1 MTNDNLDIVLNPS
14 ELSEAA
20 SQTAVVTFGRMN
32 PPTVGHLALVKK
44 MLTISQ
50 QKKAKP
56 LIFLSHSVDSKKNPL
71 SYNDKAKLINMAF
84 GRIVQKSNAKN
95 IFDMLKELSGNYEN
109 LVIVV
114 GSDRVKDLKRIST
127 TYNGKDFNFKN
138 IEVVSAGTRDPDS
151 DGVTGM
157 SATKMRDA
165 AAKNDLQAFKRG
177 LPNQLNKY
185 AEKILKMVREGMNLK
200 EDLDNIFEEHL
211 DEAGV
216 LTVAGRRKK
225 AIAARRYKARLKVA
239 RRRVARRLAQTGR
252 IKKRT
257 ARAAI
262 RVMRNRLA
270 GSRGKSY
277 SKLSPIEKSSID
289 KRVRQRGNIVKKLAT
304 RIMPVTRRKE
314 FARFKSFRTR
324 KEAMDMA
331 FSSYLTE
338 NNHKE
343 VQPIQEKVLT
353 NIIKKSISAE
363 IPVNILSEVYNK
375 YRGKGDSFAFNRLNE
390 FINKN
395 RTSDMDQVFESFIAE
410 LSPDTVKSFMQKRM
424 QNSVDHNKKA
434 IEAADKGDK
443 EGYKKHSGLQRK
455 NFKGAMKA
463 IDHAGNT
470 LKRRARKAGMRVS
483 EATADEKRAIADATA
498 RLDNSKKKMPGVW
511 AQMHKD
517 AADLQKKK
525 EERKQQQNNEEVNK
539 KDTNG
544 LKKLSDMLKGSSK
557 AHLDQKK
564 ELDKLIQNEGADLR
578 PVGKSSDYAKYAE
591 QDKKKK
597 IKEAKVKNCGCGKDP
612 CETYGSKEQQMQEIA
627 QDSTINHMLKPA
639 KTIKVV
645 KKNVALEGAKPG
657 LWDNIHAKRKR
668 IKSGSGER
676 MRKPGSKGA
685 PTAKNFRDAAE
696 SKEYTGDIFGKRPKT
711 GYTGDRVVHGQK
723 GYKEYMAQAKK
734 KKEAKES
741 YIAELDT
748 DTVKSAYD
756 KRKKQEFDA
765 SYKADSYHSDAE
777 RANTKQGEKNKRG
790 LRDQQRKIA
799 DKASRGKA
807 LANRALKRK
816 GYNMGGASDYR
827 LHPNNYDDRRKDEKS
842 GRLKEEGGAGLM
854 GTDALLKRYIMDTPG
869 QTPSK
874 DLAIDGVPGKGGMI
888 QKQEPLKGLG
898 QSGKQ
903 KVQSYKDYLNAKK
916 S

>member
-44 MLTISQ
+44 MLQISQ
-50 QKKAKP
+50 QKQAKP

-165 AAKNDLQAFKRG
+165 AAKNDIQAFKRG

-314 FARFKSFRTR
+314 FSRFKSFRTR

-338 NNHKE
+338 NSHKE
-343 VQPIQEKVLT
+343 IQPIQEKVL
-353 NIIKKSISAE
+353 NSIIKKSISAE

-395 RTSDMDQVFESFIAE
+395 KTSDMDQVFESFISE
-410 LSPDTVKSFMQKRM
+410 LFSETK
-424 QNSVDHNKKA
+424 
-434 IEAADKGDK
+434 EAPKGF
-443 EGYKKHSGLQRK
+443 HFTRSGK
-455 NFKGAMKA
+455 
-463 IDHAGNT
+463 
-470 LKRRARKAGMRVS
+470 LKRGDAGQDGDGGKMLRSDPLDKQRSKVPPVS
-483 EATADEKRAIADATA
+483 EAEDWKKRAIADATA
-498 RLDNSKKKMPGVW
+498 RLDNYKKKMPGVW

-525 EERKQQQNNEEVNK
+525 EERRQQQNNEEVNK
-539 KDTNG
+539 KDTKG

-557 AHLDQKK
+557 AHMDQKK
-564 ELDKLIQNEGADLR
+564 NLDKLIQN
-578 PVGKSSDYAKYAE
+578 
-591 QDKKKK
+591 
-597 IKEAKVKNCGCGKDP
+597 EAKVKNCGCGKDP

-627 QDSTINHMLKPA
+627 QDSTINHMLTPA
-639 KTIKVV
+639 KNVKVV
-645 KKNVALEGAKPG
+645 KKNVALEGKRPG

-668 IKSGSGER
+668 IKSGSKER
-676 MRKPGSKGA
+676 MRTPGSKGA
-685 PTAKNFRDAAE
+685 PTAQDFKDAA
-696 SKEYTGDIFGKRPKT
+696 
-711 GYTGDRVVHGQK
+711 
-723 GYKEYMAQAKK
+723 
-734 KKEAKES
+734 ES
-741 YIAELDT
+741 YIAELET

-756 KRKKQEFDA
+756 KRKKQEFDS
-765 SYKADSYHSDAE
+765 SYKADSYQSDAE
-777 RANTKQGEKNKRG
+777 RQNTKQGEKNKRG
-790 LRDQQRKIA
+790 LANQQRKIA

-816 GYNMGGASDYR
+816 GYSMGASDYR
-827 LHPNNYDDRRKDEKS
+827 LHPDNYDERRKDEKS
-842 GRLKEEGGAGLM
+842 GRLKEDGGAGLM

>member
-44 MLTISQ
+44 MLQISQ
-50 QKKAKP
+50 QKQAKP

-165 AAKNDLQAFKRG
+165 AAKNDIQAFKRG

-314 FARFKSFRTR
+314 FSRFKSFRTR

-343 VQPIQEKVLT
+343 VQPIQEKVLN

-395 RTSDMDQVFESFIAE
+395 KTSDMDEVFESFISE
-410 LSPDTVKSFMQKRM
+410 LFSETK
-424 QNSVDHNKKA
+424 
-434 IEAADKGDK
+434 EAPKGF
-443 EGYKKHSGLQRK
+443 HFTRSGK
-455 NFKGAMKA
+455 
-463 IDHAGNT
+463 
-470 LKRRARKAGMRVS
+470 LKRGDAGQDGDGGKMLRSDPLDKQRSKVPPVS
-483 EATADEKRAIADATA
+483 EAEDWKKTAIAGANA
-498 RLDNSKKKMPGVW
+498 RLDNYKKKMPGVW

-525 EERKQQQNNEEVNK
+525 EERRQQQNNEEVNK
-539 KDTNG
+539 KDTKG

-557 AHLDQKK
+557 AHMDQKK
-564 ELDKLIQNEGADLR
+564 DLDKLIQN
-578 PVGKSSDYAKYAE
+578 
-591 QDKKKK
+591 
-597 IKEAKVKNCGCGKDP
+597 EAKVKNCGCGKDP

-627 QDSTINHMLKPA
+627 QDSTINHMLTPA
-639 KTIKVV
+639 KNVKVV
-645 KKNVALEGAKPG
+645 KKNVALEGKKPG

-668 IKSGSGER
+668 IKSGSKER
-676 MRKPGSKGA
+676 MRTPGSKGA
-685 PTAKNFRDAAE
+685 PTAQDFKDAAE

-756 KRKKQEFDA
+756 KRKKQEFDS
-765 SYKADSYHSDAE
+765 SYKADSYHSSAE
-777 RANTKQGEKNKRG
+777 RQDTKQGEKNKRG
-790 LRDQQRKIA
+790 LANQQRKIA

-816 GYNMGGASDYR
+816 GYSMGASDYR
-827 LHPNNYDDRRKDEKS
+827 LHPDNYDERRKDEKS
-842 GRLKEEGGAGLM
+842 GRLKEDGGAGLM

-898 QSGKQ
+898 QSGKH

>member
-1 MTNDNLDIVLNPS
+1 
-14 ELSEAA
+14 
-20 SQTAVVTFGRMN
+20 
-32 PPTVGHLALVKK
+32 
-44 MLTISQ
+44 
-50 QKKAKP
+50 
-56 LIFLSHSVDSKKNPL
+56 
-71 SYNDKAKLINMAF
+71 
-84 GRIVQKSNAKN
+84 
-95 IFDMLKELSGNYEN
+95 
-109 LVIVV
+109 
-114 GSDRVKDLKRIST
+114 
-127 TYNGKDFNFKN
+127 
-138 IEVVSAGTRDPDS
+138 
-151 DGVTGM
+151 M

-165 AAKNDLQAFKRG
+165 AAKNDIQAFKRG

-314 FARFKSFRTR
+314 FSRFKSFRTR

-338 NNHKE
+338 NSHKE
-343 VQPIQEKVLT
+343 IQPIQEKVL
-353 NIIKKSISAE
+353 NSIIKKSISAE

-395 RTSDMDQVFESFIAE
+395 KTSDMDQVFESFISE
-410 LSPDTVKSFMQKRM
+410 LFSETK
-424 QNSVDHNKKA
+424 
-434 IEAADKGDK
+434 EAPKGF
-443 EGYKKHSGLQRK
+443 HFTRSGK
-455 NFKGAMKA
+455 
-463 IDHAGNT
+463 
-470 LKRRARKAGMRVS
+470 LKRGDAGQDGDGGKMLRSDPLDKQRSKVPPVS
-483 EATADEKRAIADATA
+483 EAEDWKKRAIADATA
-498 RLDNSKKKMPGVW
+498 RLDNYKKKMPGVW

-525 EERKQQQNNEEVNK
+525 EERRQQQNNEEVNK
-539 KDTNG
+539 KDTKG

-557 AHLDQKK
+557 AHMDQKK
-564 ELDKLIQNEGADLR
+564 NLDKLIQN
-578 PVGKSSDYAKYAE
+578 
-591 QDKKKK
+591 
-597 IKEAKVKNCGCGKDP
+597 EAKVKNCGCGKDP

-627 QDSTINHMLKPA
+627 QDSTINHMLTPA
-639 KTIKVV
+639 KNVKVV
-645 KKNVALEGAKPG
+645 KKNVALEGKRPG

-668 IKSGSGER
+668 IKSGSKER
-676 MRKPGSKGA
+676 MRTPGSKGA
-685 PTAKNFRDAAE
+685 PTAQDFKDAA
-696 SKEYTGDIFGKRPKT
+696 
-711 GYTGDRVVHGQK
+711 
-723 GYKEYMAQAKK
+723 
-734 KKEAKES
+734 ES
-741 YIAELDT
+741 YIAELET

-756 KRKKQEFDA
+756 KRKKQEFDS
-765 SYKADSYHSDAE
+765 SYKADSYQSDAE
-777 RANTKQGEKNKRG
+777 RQNTKQGEKNKRG
-790 LRDQQRKIA
+790 LANQQRKIA

-816 GYNMGGASDYR
+816 GYSMGASDYR
-827 LHPNNYDDRRKDEKS
+827 LHPDNYDERRKDEKS
-842 GRLKEEGGAGLM
+842 GRLKEDGGAGLM

>member
-44 MLTISQ
+44 MLEISQ
-50 QKKAKP
+50 QKQAKP

-165 AAKNDLQAFKRG
+165 AAKNDIQAFKRG

-343 VQPIQEKVLT
+343 VQPIQEKVLN

-395 RTSDMDQVFESFIAE
+395 KTSDMDQVFESFIAE

-483 EATADEKRAIADATA
+483 E
-498 RLDNSKKKMPGVW
+498 DNIQELSTDTLKNY
-511 AQMHKD
+511 
-517 AADLQKKK
+517 
-525 EERKQQQNNEEVNK
+525 RK
-539 KDTNG
+539 
-544 LKKLSDMLKGSSK
+544 K
-557 AHLDQKK
+557 AHDDSNRLADKAMSHWQKDRASERGYDAMDK
-564 ELDKLIQNEGADLR
+564 SNKRVQGVRKADDKLRL
-578 PVGKSSDYAKYAE
+578 
-591 QDKKKK
+591 
-597 IKEAKVKNCGCGKDP
+597 KEAEVKNCGCGKDP

-627 QDSTINHMLKPA
+627 QDSTINHMLTPA
-639 KTIKVV
+639 KNVKVV
-645 KKNVALEGAKPG
+645 KKNVALEGNKPG

-668 IKSGSGER
+668 IKSGSKER
-676 MRKPGSKGA
+676 MRTPGSKGA
-685 PTAKNFRDAAE
+685 PTAQNFKDAAE

-748 DTVKSAYD
+748 DTVKSAHD
-756 KRKKQEFDA
+756 QRKKQEMDA
-765 SYKADSYHSDAE
+765 SYKADSYQSDAE
-777 RANTKQGEKNKRG
+777 RQNTKQGEKNKRG

-799 DKASRGKA
+799 DKASKGKA

-816 GYNMGGASDYR
+816 GYNQGASDWR
-827 LHPNNYDDRRKDEKS
+827 LHDSNYDVRRKDEKS
-842 GRLKEEGGAGLM
+842 GKLKEEGGAGLM

-874 DLAIDGVPGKGGMI
+874 DLAIDGVPGKGGVI
-888 QKQEPLKGLG
+888 HKQEPLKGLG

>member
-44 MLTISQ
+44 MLQISQ
-50 QKKAKP
+50 QKQAKP

-165 AAKNDLQAFKRG
+165 AAKNDIQAFKRG

-200 EDLDNIFEEHL
+200 EDLDNIFEQHL

-289 KRVRQRGNIVKKLAT
+289 KRVRQRSNIVQKLAT

-343 VQPIQEKVLT
+343 VKPIQEKVL
-353 NIIKKSISAE
+353 NNLIKKSISAE

-375 YRGKGDSFAFNRLNE
+375 YRSKGDTFAFNRLNE

-395 RTSDMDQVFESFIAE
+395 RTSDMDQVFEAFIAE
-410 LSPDTVKSFMQKRM
+410 LSTNTLISYRDKAIKDASRKHRDAQRAYDGGNYNRADVKLKSAQKRVASM
-424 QNSVDHNKKA
+424 NTA
-434 IEAADKGDK
+434 TDKIQDK
-443 EGYKKHSGLQRK
+443 
-455 NFKGAMKA
+455 M
-463 IDHAGNT
+463 
-470 LKRRARKAGMRVS
+470 
-483 EATADEKRAIADATA
+483 
-498 RLDNSKKKMPGVW
+498 
-511 AQMHKD
+511 
-517 AADLQKKK
+517 QKKK
-525 EERKQQQNNEEVNK
+525 KTLIGKPVSETKEAPKGFHFTRSGKLKKGDAGQDGDGGKMLRSDPLDKQRSKVPPVSEEVNK
-539 KDTNG
+539 KDTKG
-544 LKKLSDMLKGSSK
+544 LKNLSDMLKGSSK
-557 AHLDQKK
+557 AHLKQKK
-564 ELDKLIQNEGADLR
+564 DLDKLIQNEA
-578 PVGKSSDYAKYAE
+578 
-591 QDKKKK
+591 
-597 IKEAKVKNCGCGKDP
+597 
-612 CETYGSKEQQMQEIA
+612 KEQQMQEIA
-627 QDSTINHMLKPA
+627 QDSTINHMLTPA
-639 KTIKVV
+639 KNVKVV
-645 KKNVALEGAKPG
+645 KKNVALEGKKPG

-668 IKSGSGER
+668 IKSGSKER
-676 MRKPGSKGA
+676 MRTPGSKGA
-685 PTAKNFRDAAE
+685 PTAQDFKDAAE
-696 SKEYTGDIFGKRPKT
+696 
-711 GYTGDRVVHGQK
+711 GYI
-723 GYKEYMAQAKK
+723 
-734 KKEAKES
+734 S
-741 YIAELDT
+741 ELDT
-748 DTVKSAYD
+748 DTIKSAHD

-765 SYKADSYHSDAE
+765 SYKADSYQSDAE
-777 RANTKQGEKNKRG
+777 RASTKQSEKNKRG

-816 GYNMGGASDYR
+816 GYKMGGASDYR

-842 GRLKEEGGAGLM
+842 GRLKEEGGAGLI
-854 GTDALLKRYIMDTPG
+854 GTDSLLKRYIMDTPG
-869 QTPSK
+869 QTPSR

>member
-44 MLTISQ
+44 MLTRSK

-165 AAKNDLQAFKRG
+165 AAKNDIQAFKRG

-314 FARFKSFRTR
+314 FSRFKSFRTR

-343 VQPIQEKVLT
+343 VQPIQEKVLN

-395 RTSDMDQVFESFIAE
+395 KTSDMDQVFESFIAE
-410 LSPDTVKSFMQKRM
+410 LSPETVVSFMKKR
-424 QNSVDHNKKA
+424 QAKA
-434 IEAADKGDK
+434 NEHGKLKLDATSKQ
-443 EGYKKHSGLQRK
+443 EYKYHDGQQRK
-455 NFKGAMKA
+455 NSKGVSKA
-463 IDHAGNT
+463 IFHAGNT
-470 LKRRARKAGMRVS
+470 LKRRARKAGYRV
-483 EATADEKRAIADATA
+483 
-498 RLDNSKKKMPGVW
+498 
-511 AQMHKD
+511 
-517 AADLQKKK
+517 
-525 EERKQQQNNEEVNK
+525 
-539 KDTNG
+539 
-544 LKKLSDMLKGSSK
+544 
-557 AHLDQKK
+557 
-564 ELDKLIQNEGADLR
+564 
-578 PVGKSSDYAKYAE
+578 
-591 QDKKKK
+591 
-597 IKEAKVKNCGCGKDP
+597 EAKVKNCGCGKDP

-639 KTIKVV
+639 KNVKVV
-645 KKNVALEGAKPG
+645 KKNVALEGKKPG

-668 IKSGSGER
+668 IKSGSKER
-676 MRKPGSKGA
+676 MRTPGSKGA
-685 PTAKNFRDAAE
+685 PTAQDFKDAAE
-696 SKEYTGDIFGKRPKT
+696 SKEYTGLSGPAYGRPRL
-711 GYTGDRVVHGQK
+711 GYTGDRVVKGQK

-734 KKEAKES
+734 RKEQKEG
-741 YIAELDT
+741 YISELDT
-748 DTVKSAYD
+748 DTIKSAHD

-765 SYKADSYHSDAE
+765 SYKADSYQSDAE
-777 RANTKQGEKNKRG
+777 RADTKQAEKNKRG

-816 GYNMGGASDYR
+816 GYKMGGASDYR

-874 DLAIDGVPGKGGMI
+874 DLAIDGVPGKGGVI
-888 QKQEPLKGLG
+888 HKQEPLKGLG

>member
-32 PPTVGHLALVKK
+32 PPTVGHLALVNK
-44 MLTISQ
+44 MLRVSQ

-56 LIFLSHSVDSKKNPL
+56 LIYLSHSVDSKKNPL

-95 IFDMLKELSGNYEN
+95 IFDMLKELSGNYKN

-127 TYNGKDFNFKN
+127 TYNGKDFNFEN

-165 AAKNDLQAFKRG
+165 AAKNDVQAFKRG

-185 AEKILKMVREGMNLK
+185 ADKILKMVREGMNLK

-239 RRRVARRLAQTGR
+239 RRRVARRIAQTGR

-262 RVMRNRLA
+262 RVMRNRIA
-270 GSRGKSY
+270 GARGKSY
-277 SKLSPIEKSSID
+277 TKLSPQEKASID
-289 KRVRQRGNIVKKLAT
+289 RRVRSRGNIVKKLAT

-343 VQPIQEKVLT
+343 NKPIAEKVL
-353 NIIKKSISAE
+353 NSIIKKSISAE

-375 YRGKGDSFAFNRLNE
+375 YRDHGDSFAYNRLNE

-395 RTSDMDQVFESFIAE
+395 KSSSMDEVFESFLSE
-410 LSPDTVKSFMQKRM
+410 LDEGIMDNLKLKAQSMNPFAYSSTRNKAATKLRMNKKVDKIIKRGKENAAKRNPEDNKDPHMPIKRMNETKGAPKGYHFTRSGQLKKGDAGQDGDGGKMLRSDPLDKQRNKIPKLPEAYAPVPLEVKVDFDKKRAAKEKANKPVKEGMMDDLKDKVKASPLNMNTLSRKRATAKVELQKR
-424 QNSVDHNKKA
+424 
-434 IEAADKGDK
+434 
-443 EGYKKHSGLQRK
+443 
-455 NFKGAMKA
+455 
-463 IDHAGNT
+463 
-470 LKRRARKAGMRVS
+470 LKRM
-483 EATADEKRAIADATA
+483 D
-498 RLDNSKKKMPGVW
+498 KKPKM
-511 AQMHKD
+511 
-517 AADLQKKK
+517 
-525 EERKQQQNNEEVNK
+525 EEVNA
-539 KDTNG
+539 KDTEG
-544 LKKLSDMLKGSSK
+544 LKKLSKGLTGSVK
-557 AHLDQKK
+557 AHLKQKK
-564 ELDKLIQNEGADLR
+564 ELDKLIQN
-578 PVGKSSDYAKYAE
+578 
-591 QDKKKK
+591 
-597 IKEAKVKNCGCGKDP
+597 EAKVKNCGCGKDP

-627 QDSTINHMLKPA
+627 QSSTIDHMLKPA
-639 KTIKVV
+639 KNVKV
-645 KKNVALEGAKPG
+645 KMKNVALEGIEHIEEKNKPTKPALWSKFKSQAK
-657 LWDNIHAKRKR
+657 AKFDVYPSAYANGWAAKKYKAAGGGW
-668 IKSGSGER
+668 KSVKEENLDEISSDTIASYSAKAKKQRNDAEYDRDSYR
-676 MRKPGSKGA
+676 MSASSQKSKGA
-685 PTAKNFRDAAE
+685 MDNKLGLAKQKDNVAMKR
-696 SKEYTGDIFGKRPKT
+696 SK
-711 GYTGDRVVHGQK
+711 
-723 GYKEYMAQAKK
+723 
-734 KKEAKES
+734 
-741 YIAELDT
+741 
-748 DTVKSAYD
+748 
-756 KRKKQEFDA
+756 
-765 SYKADSYHSDAE
+765 
-777 RANTKQGEKNKRG
+777 G
-790 LRDQQRKIA
+790 L
-799 DKASRGKA
+799 G
-807 LANRALKRK
+807 LANRRLIAK
-816 GYNMGGASDYR
+816 GKKHGLQDYDQRQKEREHNEEYGG
-827 LHPNNYDDRRKDEKS
+827 
-842 GRLKEEGGAGLM
+842 GFI
-854 GTDALLKRYIMDTPG
+854 GTDALRQKYMAGTPG
-869 QTPSK
+869 QTQSR

-888 QKQEPLKGLG
+888 PPQQPLKGLG
-898 QSGKQ
+898 QSGKL
-903 KVQSYKDYLNAKK
+903 KVTSYKDFLNAKK

>member
-44 MLTISQ
+44 MLEISQ
-50 QKKAKP
+50 QKQAKP

-151 DGVTGM
+151 DGVTGI

-165 AAKNDLQAFKRG
+165 AAKNDIQAFKRG

-277 SKLSPIEKSSID
+277 SKLSPQEKASID
-289 KRVRQRGNIVKKLAT
+289 RRVRQRGSIVKKLSA

-314 FARFKSFRTR
+314 FARFKSFRTK
-324 KEAMDMA
+324 KESVNLA

-343 VQPIQEKVLT
+343 IQPISEKVLN
-353 NIIKKSISAE
+353 NIIKKSIASE
-363 IPVNILSEVYNK
+363 IPVNILSEVYDK

-390 FINKN
+390 FIAKSA
-395 RTSDMDQVFESFIAE
+395 TSDMDELFESFIAE
-410 LSPDTVKSFMQKRM
+410 TK
-424 QNSVDHNKKA
+424 
-434 IEAADKGDK
+434 EAPKGF
-443 EGYKKHSGLQRK
+443 HFTRSGK
-455 NFKGAMKA
+455 
-463 IDHAGNT
+463 
-470 LKRRARKAGMRVS
+470 LKRGDAGQ
-483 EATADEKRAIADATA
+483 DGDGG
-498 RLDNSKKKMPGVW
+498 KM
-511 AQMHKD
+511 
-517 AADLQKKK
+517 L
-525 EERKQQQNNEEVNK
+525 R
-539 KDTNG
+539 
-544 LKKLSDMLKGSSK
+544 SDP
-557 AHLDQKK
+557 
-564 ELDKLIQNEGADLR
+564 LDKQR
-578 PVGKSSDYAKYAE
+578 SKVPPVS
-591 QDKKKK
+591 
-597 IKEAKVKNCGCGKDP
+597 EAKVKNCGCGKDP

-627 QDSTINHMLKPA
+627 QDSTINHMLTPA
-639 KTIKVV
+639 KNVKVV
-645 KKNVALEGAKPG
+645 KKNVALEGKKPG

-668 IKSGSGER
+668 IKAGSKER
-676 MRKPGSKGA
+676 MRTPGSKGA
-685 PTAKNFRDAAE
+685 PTAQDFKDAAE
-696 SKEYTGDIFGKRPKT
+696 SKEYTGLSGPAYGRPRL
-711 GYTGDRVVHGQK
+711 GYTGDRVVYGQK

-734 KKEAKES
+734 KKEAIANRQKEAKES

-765 SYKADSYHSDAE
+765 SYKADSYHSSAE
-777 RANTKQGEKNKRG
+777 RQDTKQGEKNKRG
-790 LRDQQRKIA
+790 LANQQRKIA

-816 GYNMGGASDYR
+816 GYSMGASDYR
-827 LHPNNYDDRRKDEKS
+827 LHPDNYDERRKDEKS

-898 QSGKQ
+898 QSGKH

>member
-32 PPTVGHLALVKK
+32 PPTVGHLALVNK
-44 MLTISQ
+44 MLRVSQ

-71 SYNDKAKLINMAF
+71 SYNDKAKLIDMAF

-151 DGVTGM
+151 DGVSGM

-239 RRRVARRLAQTGR
+239 RRRVARRIAQTGR

-270 GSRGKSY
+270 GSRGKRY
-277 SKLSPIEKSSID
+277 TKLSPQEKASID
-289 KRVRQRGNIVKKLAT
+289 RRVRQRGAIVKKLAT

-338 NNHKE
+338 NSHKE
-343 VQPIQEKVLT
+343 IQPIQEKVLN
-353 NIIKKSISAE
+353 NIIKKSISSE
-363 IPVNILSEVYNK
+363 IPVNILSEVYSK

-395 RTSDMDQVFESFIAE
+395 RTSDMDEVFESFIAE
-410 LSPDTVKSFMQKRM
+410 LSPDTLKSYK
-424 QNSVDHNKKA
+424 KKA
-434 IEAADKGDK
+434 TSEKERLRDRAHELVQRDSERTGGRYDLPDADNAADKYERADRRSKGIKLAKKKLNQEGVMDNLKLRAQSMNPFAYSSTRKKAATKLRMNKKVDALVKKGKENLAKRDPEDRKDPHMPIKRMNETKGAPKGYHFTRSGQLKKGDAGQDGDGGK
-443 EGYKKHSGLQRK
+443 MLRSDPLDKQRK
-455 NFKGAMKA
+455 KIPK
-463 IDHAGNT
+463 
-470 LKRRARKAGMRVS
+470 L
-483 EATADEKRAIADATA
+483 
-498 RLDNSKKKMPGVW
+498 P
-511 AQMHKD
+511 
-517 AADLQKKK
+517 
-525 EERKQQQNNEEVNK
+525 EEVNK
-539 KDTNG
+539 KDTKG
-544 LKKLSDMLKGSSK
+544 LKKLSDMLKGSAK

-564 ELDKLIQNEGADLR
+564 DLDKMIHSEEYLDE
-578 PVGKSSDYAKYAE
+578 
-591 QDKKKK
+591 
-597 IKEAKVKNCGCGKDP
+597 KNKP
-612 CETYGSKEQQMQEIA
+612 T
-627 QDSTINHMLKPA
+627 KPA
-639 KTIKVV
+639 
-645 KKNVALEGAKPG
+645 
-657 LWDNIHAKRKR
+657 LW
-668 IKSGSGER
+668 
-676 MRKPGSKGA
+676 SKF
-685 PTAKNFRDAAE
+685 K
-696 SKEYTGDIFGKRPKT
+696 
-711 GYTGDRVVHGQK
+711 
-723 GYKEYMAQAKK
+723 AQAK
-734 KKEAKES
+734 AKFDV
-741 YIAELDT
+741 YP
-748 DTVKSAYD
+748 SAYANGWAAKKYKAAGGGWKSVKEENLD
-756 KRKKQEFDA
+756 EISSDTIASYTAKAKKQRNDAEYDRDSYRFDA
-765 SYKADSYHSDAE
+765 SSRKSKGSMQNKLALA
-777 RANTKQGEKNKRG
+777 KQKDKLALKRSKG
-790 LRDQQRKIA
+790 L
-799 DKASRGKA
+799 G
-807 LANRALKRK
+807 LANRRLIAK
-816 GYNMGGASDYR
+816 GKKMGMQDYDQR
-827 LHPNNYDDRRKDEKS
+827 EREREYA
-842 GRLKEEGGAGLM
+842 KEEHGAGFI
-854 GTDALLKRYIMDTPG
+854 GTDGLLKRYIMDTPG

-888 QKQEPLKGLG
+888 PRQEPLKGLG

-903 KVQSYKDYLNAKK
+903 KIQSYKDYLNAKK

>member
-44 MLTISQ
+44 MLEISQ
-50 QKKAKP
+50 QKQAKP

-151 DGVTGM
+151 DGVTGI

-165 AAKNDLQAFKRG
+165 AAKNDIQAFKRG

-277 SKLSPIEKSSID
+277 SKLSPQEKASID
-289 KRVRQRGNIVKKLAT
+289 RRVRQRGSIVKKLSA

-314 FARFKSFRTR
+314 FARFKSFRTK
-324 KEAMDMA
+324 KESVNLA

-343 VQPIQEKVLT
+343 IQPISEKVLN
-353 NIIKKSISAE
+353 NIIKKSIASE
-363 IPVNILSEVYNK
+363 IPVNILSEVYDK

-390 FINKN
+390 FIAKSA
-395 RTSDMDQVFESFIAE
+395 TSDMDELFESFIAE
-410 LSPDTVKSFMQKRM
+410 TK
-424 QNSVDHNKKA
+424 
-434 IEAADKGDK
+434 EAPKGF
-443 EGYKKHSGLQRK
+443 HFTRSGK
-455 NFKGAMKA
+455 
-463 IDHAGNT
+463 
-470 LKRRARKAGMRVS
+470 LKRGDAGQ
-483 EATADEKRAIADATA
+483 DGDGG
-498 RLDNSKKKMPGVW
+498 KM
-511 AQMHKD
+511 
-517 AADLQKKK
+517 L
-525 EERKQQQNNEEVNK
+525 R
-539 KDTNG
+539 
-544 LKKLSDMLKGSSK
+544 SDP
-557 AHLDQKK
+557 
-564 ELDKLIQNEGADLR
+564 LDKQR
-578 PVGKSSDYAKYAE
+578 SKVPPVS
-591 QDKKKK
+591 
-597 IKEAKVKNCGCGKDP
+597 EAKVKNCGCGKDP

-627 QDSTINHMLKPA
+627 QDSTINHMLTPA
-639 KTIKVV
+639 KNVKVV
-645 KKNVALEGAKPG
+645 KKNVALEGKKPG

-668 IKSGSGER
+668 IKAGSKER
-676 MRKPGSKGA
+676 MRTPGSKGA
-685 PTAKNFRDAAE
+685 PTAQDFKDAAE
-696 SKEYTGDIFGKRPKT
+696 SKEYTGLSGPAYGRPRL
-711 GYTGDRVVHGQK
+711 GYTGDRVVYGQK

-734 KKEAKES
+734 KKEAIANRQKEAKES

-765 SYKADSYHSDAE
+765 SYKADSYHSSAE
-777 RANTKQGEKNKRG
+777 RQDTKQGEKNKRG
-790 LRDQQRKIA
+790 LANQQRKIA

-816 GYNMGGASDYR
+816 GYSMGASDYR
-827 LHPNNYDDRRKDEKS
+827 LHSDNYDERRKDEKS

-898 QSGKQ
+898 QSGKH

>member
-44 MLTISQ
+44 MLQISQ
-50 QKKAKP
+50 QKQAKP

-165 AAKNDLQAFKRG
+165 AAKNDIQAFKRG

-277 SKLSPIEKSSID
+277 SKLSPQEKASID
-289 KRVRQRGNIVKKLAT
+289 RRVRQRGNIVKKLST

-314 FARFKSFRTR
+314 FARFKSFRTK
-324 KEAMDMA
+324 KESVNLA

-343 VQPIQEKVLT
+343 IQPISEKVIN
-353 NIIKKSISAE
+353 NIIKKSIASE
-363 IPVNILSEVYNK
+363 IPVNILSEVYDK

-390 FINKN
+390 FI
-395 RTSDMDQVFESFIAE
+395 D
-410 LSPDTVKSFMQKRM
+410 
-424 QNSVDHNKKA
+424 
-434 IEAADKGDK
+434 
-443 EGYKKHSGLQRK
+443 GL
-455 NFKGAMKA
+455 
-463 IDHAGNT
+463 
-470 LKRRARKAGMRVS
+470 
-483 EATADEKRAIADATA
+483 
-498 RLDNSKKKMPGVW
+498 
-511 AQMHKD
+511 
-517 AADLQKKK
+517 
-525 EERKQQQNNEEVNK
+525 
-539 KDTNG
+539 
-544 LKKLSDMLKGSSK
+544 
-557 AHLDQKK
+557 
-564 ELDKLIQNEGADLR
+564 
-578 PVGKSSDYAKYAE
+578 
-591 QDKKKK
+591 
-597 IKEAKVKNCGCGKDP
+597 
-612 CETYGSKEQQMQEIA
+612 
-627 QDSTINHMLKPA
+627 
-639 KTIKVV
+639 
-645 KKNVALEGAKPG
+645 
-657 LWDNIHAKRKR
+657 
-668 IKSGSGER
+668 
-676 MRKPGSKGA
+676 
-685 PTAKNFRDAAE
+685 
-696 SKEYTGDIFGKRPKT
+696 
-711 GYTGDRVVHGQK
+711 
-723 GYKEYMAQAKK
+723 
-734 KKEAKES
+734 
-741 YIAELDT
+741 
-748 DTVKSAYD
+748 
-756 KRKKQEFDA
+756 
-765 SYKADSYHSDAE
+765 
-777 RANTKQGEKNKRG
+777 
-790 LRDQQRKIA
+790 
-799 DKASRGKA
+799 
-807 LANRALKRK
+807 
-816 GYNMGGASDYR
+816 
-827 LHPNNYDDRRKDEKS
+827 
-842 GRLKEEGGAGLM
+842 
-854 GTDALLKRYIMDTPG
+854 
-869 QTPSK
+869 
-874 DLAIDGVPGKGGMI
+874 
-888 QKQEPLKGLG
+888 
-898 QSGKQ
+898 
-903 KVQSYKDYLNAKK
+903 
-916 S
+916 

>member
-165 AAKNDLQAFKRG
+165 AAKNDIQAFKRG

-343 VQPIQEKVLT
+343 VQPIQEKVLN

-375 YRGKGDSFAFNRLNE
+375 YRSKGDSFAFNRLNE

-395 RTSDMDQVFESFIAE
+395 RTSDMDEVFESFIAE

-434 IEAADKGDK
+434 VEAADKGDK

-470 LKRRARKAGMRVS
+470 LKRRARKAGMRVETKEAPKGFHFTRSGKLKRGDAGQDGDGGKMLRSDPLDKQRSKVPPVS
-483 EATADEKRAIADATA
+483 ES
-498 RLDNSKKKMPGVW
+498 LDKL
-511 AQMHKD
+511 
-517 AADLQKKK
+517 AAANPLQKKFNAK
-525 EERKQQQNNEEVNK
+525 KYGSMLKDTQKRSDDAYKNVMSMAKDMQKKKDSQYEEVNK
-539 KDTNG
+539 KDTKG

-557 AHLDQKK
+557 AHMDQKK
-564 ELDKLIQNEGADLR
+564 DLDKLIQN
-578 PVGKSSDYAKYAE
+578 
-591 QDKKKK
+591 
-597 IKEAKVKNCGCGKDP
+597 EAKVKNCGCGKDP

-639 KTIKVV
+639 KNVKVV

-668 IKSGSGER
+668 IKAGSGER

-696 SKEYTGDIFGKRPKT
+696 
-711 GYTGDRVVHGQK
+711 GYI
-723 GYKEYMAQAKK
+723 
-734 KKEAKES
+734 S
-741 YIAELDT
+741 ELDT
-748 DTVKSAYD
+748 DTIKSAHD

-765 SYKADSYHSDAE
+765 SYKADSYQSDAE
-777 RANTKQGEKNKRG
+777 RASTKQGEKNKRG

-874 DLAIDGVPGKGGMI
+874 DLAIDGVPGKGGVI
-888 QKQEPLKGLG
+888 HKQEPLKGLG
-898 QSGKQ
+898 QTGKQ

>member
-32 PPTVGHLALVKK
+32 PPTVGHLALVNK
-44 MLTISQ
+44 MLSISQ
-50 QKKAKP
+50 QQQAKP
-56 LIFLSHSVDSKKNPL
+56 LIYLSHSVDSKKNPL

-114 GSDRVKDLKRIST
+114 GSDRVKDLNRIST

-138 IEVVSAGTRDPDS
+138 IKVVSAGTRDPDS

-177 LPNQLNKY
+177 LPDQLNKN
-185 AEKILKMVREGMNLK
+185 AAKILKMVREGMNLK

-211 DEAGV
+211 EEAGV

-239 RRRVARRLAQTGR
+239 RKRVARRLAQTGR

-277 SKLSPIEKSSID
+277 TKLSPQEKSSID
-289 KRVRQRGNIVKKLAT
+289 KRVRARGNIVKKLAT

-314 FARFKSFRTR
+314 FSRFKSFRSR
-324 KEAMDMA
+324 KESMDMA

-343 VQPIQEKVLT
+343 LAPISEKVL
-353 NIIKKSISAE
+353 NSIIKKSIIAE

-375 YRGKGDSFAFNRLNE
+375 YSQRGDSFAFNRLNE

-395 RTSDMDQVFESFIAE
+395 RTSDMDEVFEAFIAE
-410 LSPDTVKSFMQKRM
+410 LSTNTLISYRDKAIKDASTKHRDAQRAYDGGNYNRADAKLKSAQKRVASMNTATDKIQDKMQK
-424 QNSVDHNKKA
+424 KKKTL
-434 IEAADKGDK
+434 IGKPVSETKEAPKGFHFTRAGKLKKGDAGQDGDGGK
-443 EGYKKHSGLQRK
+443 MLRSDPLDKQRNK
-455 NFKGAMKA
+455 VPP
-463 IDHAGNT
+463 
-470 LKRRARKAGMRVS
+470 VS
-483 EATADEKRAIADATA
+483 EA
-498 RLDNSKKKMPGVW
+498 
-511 AQMHKD
+511 
-517 AADLQKKK
+517 
-525 EERKQQQNNEEVNK
+525 VNK
-539 KDTNG
+539 DDTDV
-544 LKKLSDMLKGSSK
+544 LKKLSKQLKGSVK
-557 AHLDQKK
+557 AHADQKK
-564 ELDKLIQNEGADLR
+564 ALDKAIQNE
-578 PVGKSSDYAKYAE
+578 S
-591 QDKKKK
+591 
-597 IKEAKVKNCGCGKDP
+597 KVKNCGCDKDP

-627 QDSTINHMLKPA
+627 QSSTIDHMLTPA
-639 KTIKVV
+639 KNVKV
-645 KKNVALEGAKPG
+645 KMKNVALEGKKPG

-668 IKSGSGER
+668 IKGGSKER
-676 MRKPGSKGA
+676 MRAPGSKGA
-685 PTAKNFRDAAE
+685 PSKQDFRDASE
-696 SKEYTGDIFGKRPKT
+696 SVIKNNNDGLSGPAYGRPSG
-711 GYTGDRVVHGQK
+711 GYTGDKIVHGQK
-723 GYKEYMAQAKK
+723 GYKEYMAYAKK
-734 KKEAKES
+734 RKAELAAKKNTSES
-741 YIAELDT
+741 YISELDT
-748 DTVKSAYD
+748 DTIKSAHD

-765 SYKADSYHSDAE
+765 SYTADTYGSEAQ
-777 RANTKQGEKNKRG
+777 RADTKQGEKNKRG
-790 LRDQQRKIA
+790 LQNQQRKKQ
-799 DKASRGKA
+799 DKASKGMA

-816 GYNMGGASDYR
+816 GYKMGGASDYR
-827 LHPNNYDDRRKDEKS
+827 LHDTNYDQRRADEKS
-842 GRLKEEGGAGLM
+842 GKLKEEGGAGLM
-854 GTDALLKRYIMDTPG
+854 GTNDLLRRYVHDTPG
-869 QTPSK
+869 QTPST

-888 QKQEPLKGLG
+888 PKQQPLKGLG
-898 QSGKQ
+898 QNGKFNMT
-903 KVQSYKDYLNAKK
+903 SYKDYLNAKK

>member
-32 PPTVGHLALVKK
+32 PPTVGHLALVNK
-44 MLTISQ
+44 MLQISQ
-50 QKKAKP
+50 QKQAKP

-165 AAKNDLQAFKRG
+165 AAKNDIQAFKRG

-200 EDLDNIFEEHL
+200 EDLDNIFEQHL

-289 KRVRQRGNIVKKLAT
+289 KRVRQRSNIVQKLAT

-343 VQPIQEKVLT
+343 VKPIQEKVL
-353 NIIKKSISAE
+353 NNLIKKSISAE

-375 YRGKGDSFAFNRLNE
+375 YRSKGDTFAFNRLNE

-395 RTSDMDQVFESFIAE
+395 RTSDMDQVFEAFIAE
-410 LSPDTVKSFMQKRM
+410 LSTNTLISYRDKAIKDASRKHRDAQRAYDGGNYNRADVKLKSAQKRVASM
-424 QNSVDHNKKA
+424 NTA
-434 IEAADKGDK
+434 TDKIQDK
-443 EGYKKHSGLQRK
+443 
-455 NFKGAMKA
+455 M
-463 IDHAGNT
+463 
-470 LKRRARKAGMRVS
+470 
-483 EATADEKRAIADATA
+483 
-498 RLDNSKKKMPGVW
+498 
-511 AQMHKD
+511 
-517 AADLQKKK
+517 QKKK
-525 EERKQQQNNEEVNK
+525 KTLIGKPVSETKEAPKGFHFTRSGKLKKGDAGQDGDGGKMLRSDPLDKQRSKVPPVSEEVNK
-539 KDTNG
+539 KDTKG
-544 LKKLSDMLKGSSK
+544 LKNLSDMLKGSSK
-557 AHLDQKK
+557 AHLKQKK
-564 ELDKLIQNEGADLR
+564 DLDKLIQNEA
-578 PVGKSSDYAKYAE
+578 
-591 QDKKKK
+591 
-597 IKEAKVKNCGCGKDP
+597 
-612 CETYGSKEQQMQEIA
+612 KEQQMQEIA
-627 QDSTINHMLKPA
+627 QDSTINHMLTPA
-639 KTIKVV
+639 KNVKVV
-645 KKNVALEGAKPG
+645 KKNVALEGKKPG

-668 IKSGSGER
+668 IKSGSKER
-676 MRKPGSKGA
+676 MRTPGSKGA
-685 PTAKNFRDAAE
+685 PSAQDFKDAAE
-696 SKEYTGDIFGKRPKT
+696 
-711 GYTGDRVVHGQK
+711 GYI
-723 GYKEYMAQAKK
+723 
-734 KKEAKES
+734 S
-741 YIAELDT
+741 ELDT
-748 DTVKSAYD
+748 DTIKSAHD

-765 SYKADSYHSDAE
+765 SYKADSYQSDAE
-777 RANTKQGEKNKRG
+777 RASTKQSEKNKRG

-816 GYNMGGASDYR
+816 GYKMGGASDYR

-842 GRLKEEGGAGLM
+842 GRLKEEGGAGLI
-854 GTDALLKRYIMDTPG
+854 GTDSLLKRYIMDTPG
-869 QTPSK
+869 QTPSR

>member
-44 MLTISQ
+44 MLEISQ
-50 QKKAKP
+50 QKQAKP

-95 IFDMLKELSGNYEN
+95 IFDMLKELSGNYKN

-165 AAKNDLQAFKRG
+165 AAKNDIQAFKRG

-324 KEAMDMA
+324 TEAMDMA

-343 VQPIQEKVLT
+343 IQPIQEKVLN

-395 RTSDMDQVFESFIAE
+395 RTSDMDEVFESFIA
-410 LSPDTVKSFMQKRM
+410 
-424 QNSVDHNKKA
+424 
-434 IEAADKGDK
+434 
-443 EGYKKHSGLQRK
+443 
-455 NFKGAMKA
+455 
-463 IDHAGNT
+463 
-470 LKRRARKAGMRVS
+470 
-483 EATADEKRAIADATA
+483 
-498 RLDNSKKKMPGVW
+498 
-511 AQMHKD
+511 
-517 AADLQKKK
+517 
-525 EERKQQQNNEEVNK
+525 
-539 KDTNG
+539 
-544 LKKLSDMLKGSSK
+544 
-557 AHLDQKK
+557 
-564 ELDKLIQNEGADLR
+564 
-578 PVGKSSDYAKYAE
+578 
-591 QDKKKK
+591 
-597 IKEAKVKNCGCGKDP
+597 EAKVKNCGCGKDP

-627 QDSTINHMLKPA
+627 QDSTINHMLTPA
-639 KTIKVV
+639 KNVKVV
-645 KKNVALEGAKPG
+645 KKNVALEGNKPG

-668 IKSGSGER
+668 IKSGSKER
-676 MRKPGSKGA
+676 MKTPGSKGA
-685 PTAKNFRDAAE
+685 PSAQDFKDAAE
-696 SKEYTGDIFGKRPKT
+696 SKEYTGMSGPAYGRPSG
-711 GYTGDRVVHGQK
+711 GYTGDKIVHGQK
-723 GYKEYMAQAKK
+723 GYKEYMAYAKK
-734 KKEAKES
+734 RKAELADKKAKKNTAES
-741 YIAELDT
+741 YISELDT
-748 DTVKSAYD
+748 DTVKSAHD
-756 KRKKQEFDA
+756 QRKKQEMDA
-765 SYKADSYHSDAE
+765 SYKADSYQSDAE
-777 RANTKQGEKNKRG
+777 RQNTKQGEKNKRG

-799 DKASRGKA
+799 DKASKGKA

-816 GYNMGGASDYR
+816 GYDQGASDWR
-827 LHPNNYDDRRKDEKS
+827 LHDTNYDVRRKDEKS
-842 GRLKEEGGAGLM
+842 GKLKEEGGAGLM

-874 DLAIDGVPGKGGMI
+874 DLAIDGVPGKGGLI
-888 QKQEPLKGLG
+888 RKQEPLKGLG

>member
-32 PPTVGHLALVKK
+32 PPTVGHLALVNK
-44 MLTISQ
+44 MLQISQ
-50 QKKAKP
+50 QKQAKP

-165 AAKNDLQAFKRG
+165 AAKNDIQAFKRG

-200 EDLDNIFEEHL
+200 EDLDNIFEQHL

-289 KRVRQRGNIVKKLAT
+289 KRVRQRSNIVQKLAT

-343 VQPIQEKVLT
+343 VKPIQEKVL
-353 NIIKKSISAE
+353 NNLIKKSISAE

-375 YRGKGDSFAFNRLNE
+375 YRSKGDTFAFNRLNE

-395 RTSDMDQVFESFIAE
+395 RTSDMDQVFEAFIAE
-410 LSPDTVKSFMQKRM
+410 LSTNTLISYRDKAIKDASRKHRDAQRAYDGGNYNRADVKLKSAQKRVASM
-424 QNSVDHNKKA
+424 NTA
-434 IEAADKGDK
+434 TDKIQDK
-443 EGYKKHSGLQRK
+443 
-455 NFKGAMKA
+455 M
-463 IDHAGNT
+463 
-470 LKRRARKAGMRVS
+470 
-483 EATADEKRAIADATA
+483 
-498 RLDNSKKKMPGVW
+498 
-511 AQMHKD
+511 
-517 AADLQKKK
+517 QKKK
-525 EERKQQQNNEEVNK
+525 KTLIGKPVSETKEAPKGFHFTRSGKLKKGDAGQDGDGGKMLRSDPLDKQRSKVPPVSEEVNK
-539 KDTNG
+539 KDTKG
-544 LKKLSDMLKGSSK
+544 LKNLSDMLKGSSK
-557 AHLDQKK
+557 AHLKQKK
-564 ELDKLIQNEGADLR
+564 DLDKLIQNEA
-578 PVGKSSDYAKYAE
+578 
-591 QDKKKK
+591 
-597 IKEAKVKNCGCGKDP
+597 
-612 CETYGSKEQQMQEIA
+612 KEQQMQEIA
-627 QDSTINHMLKPA
+627 QDSTINHMLTPA
-639 KTIKVV
+639 KNVKVV
-645 KKNVALEGAKPG
+645 KKNVALEGKKPG

-668 IKSGSGER
+668 IKSGSKER
-676 MRKPGSKGA
+676 MRTPGSKGA
-685 PTAKNFRDAAE
+685 PTAQDFKDAAE
-696 SKEYTGDIFGKRPKT
+696 
-711 GYTGDRVVHGQK
+711 GYI
-723 GYKEYMAQAKK
+723 
-734 KKEAKES
+734 S
-741 YIAELDT
+741 ELDT
-748 DTVKSAYD
+748 DTIKSAHD

-765 SYKADSYHSDAE
+765 SYKADSYQSDAE
-777 RANTKQGEKNKRG
+777 RASTKQSEKNKRG

-816 GYNMGGASDYR
+816 GYKMGGASDYR

-842 GRLKEEGGAGLM
+842 GRLKEEGGAGLI
-854 GTDALLKRYIMDTPG
+854 GTDSLLKRYIMDTPG
-869 QTPSK
+869 QTPSR

>member
-44 MLTISQ
+44 MLEISQ
-50 QKKAKP
+50 QKQAKP

-177 LPNQLNKY
+177 LPDQLNKN
-185 AEKILKMVREGMNLK
+185 AAKILKMVREGMNLK

-211 DEAGV
+211 EEAGV

-239 RRRVARRLAQTGR
+239 RKRVSRRLAQTGR

-314 FARFKSFRTR
+314 FERFKSFRSR
-324 KEAMDMA
+324 KESMDMA

-343 VQPIQEKVLT
+343 VKPIQEKVL
-353 NIIKKSISAE
+353 NSIIKKSIIAE

-375 YRGKGDSFAFNRLNE
+375 YSQRGDSFAFNRLNE

-395 RTSDMDQVFESFIAE
+395 RTSDMDEVFEAFIAE
-410 LSPDTVKSFMQKRM
+410 LSTNTLISYRDKAIKDASGKHRDAQRAYDGGNYNRADAKLKSAQKRVASM
-424 QNSVDHNKKA
+424 NTA
-434 IEAADKGDK
+434 TDKIQDK
-443 EGYKKHSGLQRK
+443 
-455 NFKGAMKA
+455 
-463 IDHAGNT
+463 I
-470 LKRRARKAGMRVS
+470 
-483 EATADEKRAIADATA
+483 
-498 RLDNSKKKMPGVW
+498 
-511 AQMHKD
+511 
-517 AADLQKKK
+517 QKKK
-525 EERKQQQNNEEVNK
+525 K
-539 KDTNG
+539 T
-544 LKKLSDMLKGSSK
+544 
-557 AHLDQKK
+557 
-564 ELDKLIQNEGADLR
+564 LIGK
-578 PVGKSSDYAKYAE
+578 PVSE
-591 QDKKKK
+591 
-597 IKEAKVKNCGCGKDP
+597 
-612 CETYGSKEQQMQEIA
+612 EQQMQEIA
-627 QDSTINHMLKPA
+627 QDSTINHMLTPA
-639 KTIKVV
+639 KNVKVV
-645 KKNVALEGAKPG
+645 KKNVALEGKKPG

-668 IKSGSGER
+668 IKGGSKER
-676 MRKPGSKGA
+676 MRAPGSKGA
-685 PTAKNFRDAAE
+685 PSKQDFRDASE
-696 SKEYTGDIFGKRPKT
+696 SVIKNNNDGLSGPAYGRPSG
-711 GYTGDRVVHGQK
+711 GYTGDKIVHGQK
-723 GYKEYMAQAKK
+723 GYKEYMAYAKK
-734 KKEAKES
+734 RKAELAAKKNTAES
-741 YIAELDT
+741 YISELDT
-748 DTVKSAYD
+748 DTIKSAHD

-765 SYKADSYHSDAE
+765 SYKADTYGSEAQ
-777 RANTKQGEKNKRG
+777 RADTKQGEKNKRG
-790 LRDQQRKIA
+790 LQNQQRKKQ
-799 DKASRGKA
+799 DKASKGMA

-816 GYNMGGASDYR
+816 GYKMGGASDYR
-827 LHPNNYDDRRKDEKS
+827 LHDTNYDQRRADEKS
-842 GRLKEEGGAGLM
+842 GKLKEEGGAGLM
-854 GTDALLKRYIMDTPG
+854 GTNDLLRRYVHDTPG
-869 QTPSK
+869 QTPST

-888 QKQEPLKGLG
+888 PKQQPLKGLG
-898 QSGKQ
+898 QNGKFNMT
-903 KVQSYKDYLNAKK
+903 SYKDYLNAKK

>member
-1 MTNDNLDIVLNPS
+1 MTNDNLNIVLNPS

-32 PPTVGHLALVKK
+32 PPTVGHLALVNK
-44 MLTISQ
+44 MLQISQ
-50 QKKAKP
+50 QKQAKP

-165 AAKNDLQAFKRG
+165 AAKNDIQAFKRG

-200 EDLDNIFEEHL
+200 EDLDNIFEQHL

-289 KRVRQRGNIVKKLAT
+289 KRVRQRSNIVQKLAT

-343 VQPIQEKVLT
+343 VKPIQEKVL
-353 NIIKKSISAE
+353 NNLIKKSISAE

-375 YRGKGDSFAFNRLNE
+375 YRSKGDTFAFNRLNE

-395 RTSDMDQVFESFIAE
+395 RTSDMDQVFEAFIAE
-410 LSPDTVKSFMQKRM
+410 LSTNTLISYRDKAIKDASRKHRDAQRAYDGGNYNRADVKLKSSQKRVASMNTATDKIQDKMQKM
-424 QNSVDHNKKA
+424 KKTL
-434 IEAADKGDK
+434 IGKPVSETKEAPKGFHFTRSGKLKKGDAGQDGDGGK
-443 EGYKKHSGLQRK
+443 MLRSDPLDKQRSK
-455 NFKGAMKA
+455 VPP
-463 IDHAGNT
+463 
-470 LKRRARKAGMRVS
+470 VS
-483 EATADEKRAIADATA
+483 
-498 RLDNSKKKMPGVW
+498 
-511 AQMHKD
+511 
-517 AADLQKKK
+517 
-525 EERKQQQNNEEVNK
+525 EEVNK
-539 KDTNG
+539 KDTKG
-544 LKKLSDMLKGSSK
+544 LKNLSDMLKGSSK
-557 AHLDQKK
+557 AHLKQKK
-564 ELDKLIQNEGADLR
+564 DLDKLIQNEA
-578 PVGKSSDYAKYAE
+578 
-591 QDKKKK
+591 
-597 IKEAKVKNCGCGKDP
+597 
-612 CETYGSKEQQMQEIA
+612 KEQQMQEIA
-627 QDSTINHMLKPA
+627 QDSTINHMLTPA
-639 KTIKVV
+639 KNVKVV

-668 IKSGSGER
+668 IKSGSKER
-676 MRKPGSKGA
+676 MRTPGSKGA
-685 PTAKNFRDAAE
+685 PTAQDFKDAAE
-696 SKEYTGDIFGKRPKT
+696 
-711 GYTGDRVVHGQK
+711 GYI
-723 GYKEYMAQAKK
+723 
-734 KKEAKES
+734 S
-741 YIAELDT
+741 ELDT
-748 DTVKSAYD
+748 DTIKSAHD

-765 SYKADSYHSDAE
+765 SYKADSYQSDAE
-777 RANTKQGEKNKRG
+777 RASTKQSEKNKRG

-816 GYNMGGASDYR
+816 GYKMGGASDYR

-869 QTPSK
+869 QTPSR